1 MKLTHYI
8 YLSTAL
14 AMLTACGEDID
25 PVYTVGEAD
34 NAIVFMAGVSDGG
47 QAKTRAVDTDHNT
60 HKAFTTGTKVALRV
74 DGKWVGR
81 KVNNALA
88 EDVIQSTTGTIGAA
102 SSEHNPISFAATEQ
116 LYWDDYGTADP
127 DNMKTGGGRAT
138 GLTIYGAAVNGKTSA
153 PDIDGTAGKAWNDLT
168 WILPKDQ
175 KNGWADYDL
184 LTSNNISAATGGEGT
199 YKFQDYLDD
208 KKNNT
213 ANSNNLMKFTHAMS
227 KISVVLHA
235 GEGFP
240 THFEEEVRVTFKGF
254 YLDGSVNIISKSST
268 KASDATQKD
277 IKACLEEGTVGTSG
291 SPTVTYSALVYPGRT
306 FDGTEEIL
314 SFTADGNTYK
324 VTSAKLKEK
333 MGSLTPSQS
342 AMLQGY
348 NYVLDITVDK
358 TRVLVD
364 ATIVDWSKITAAN
377 ETPKIDIK
385 ETYGYEG
392 TSFGK
397 GFDLFRSTTISGS
410 YQVDGNHGVVSY
422 SSGSYTQEPQ
432 LYWPNHNI
440 HYYFRGVWPCV
451 SSETSI
457 NETYTPGFKLTTID
471 ADPIKQTQIAVQNVA
486 YKEGTFPSDLM
497 IGRPLKTDETPDET
511 CKVSDHKKPDNT
523 YPSGICATEG
533 QIRMN
538 FHYMMAKVQVNL
550 VNASEV
556 SRQVNLEGAKVEL
569 VNVYKEGNILLGS
582 CLSDFT
588 DKTKGDYTLDV
599 VAGDANKNK
608 RLSAIIPQELTYAT
622 GGAMTNLRFK
632 VTIYKSGS
640 TTEIDD
646 IYYADVNPILKHGS
660 TTEKVAPNGKWEA
673 GQWYVYNLTM
683 SKTQVGV
690 TATLK
695 DWDEVEASENIWF

>member
-1 MKLTHYI
+1 MQMKLTHYI

-14 AMLTACGEDID
+14 TMLTACGEDID

-47 QAKTRAVDTDHNT
+47 QAKTRAVDTDHTT
-60 HKAFTTGTKVALRV
+60 HKAFTSGTKVALRV

-81 KVNNALA
+81 KVNNVSA

-240 THFEEEVRVTFKGF
+240 THFEEEVSVTFKGF
-254 YLDGSVNIISKSST
+254 YLDGSVNIISKSSDT
-268 KASDATQKD
+268 ADGAIAKDVATWLEDGTIGAS
-277 IKACLEEGTVGTSG
+277 GTDKL
-291 SPTVTYSALVYPGRT
+291 TYSALVYPGRT

-333 MGSLTPSQS
+333 MTSMSQS
-342 AMLQGY
+342 EMLQGY
-348 NYVLDITVDK
+348 NYALDITVDK

-364 ATIVDWSKITAAN
+364 ATIVDWSKITAEN

-385 ETYGYEG
+385 ETYGHEG
-392 TSFGK
+392 TSFAK
-397 GFDLFRSTTISGS
+397 GFDLYRSTTLSGS
-410 YQVDGNHGVVSY
+410 YQVDGNHSVISY
-422 SSGSYTQEPQ
+422 SSGKYTQAPQ

-440 HYYFRGVWPCV
+440 HYYFRGVWPSV
-451 SSETSI
+451 GTGTSI
-457 NETYTPGFKLTTID
+457 NGTYTPSSILTTIGTEQ
-471 ADPIKQTQIAVQNVA
+471 IKQTQIAVQNVA

-497 IGRPLKTDETPDET
+497 IGRPLQTDDVTPDET
-511 CKVSDHKKPDNT
+511 CKVSGHKYSDNT

-538 FHYMMAKVQVNL
+538 FHYMMAKVEVNL
-550 VNASEV
+550 VNASEL

-569 VNVYKEGNILLGS
+569 VNVHNSGNILLGS
-582 CLSDFT
+582 CLPAFT
-588 DKTKGDYTLDV
+588 ESTGDYELDV

-608 RLSAIIPQELTYAT
+608 RLSAIIPQDLTYTT
-622 GGAMTNLRFK
+622 GGATTNLRFK

-640 TTEIDD
+640 TSEIDD
-646 IYYADVNPILKHGS
+646 IYYADVNPILKSGS

-673 GQWYVYNLTM
+673 GKYYVYTLTM